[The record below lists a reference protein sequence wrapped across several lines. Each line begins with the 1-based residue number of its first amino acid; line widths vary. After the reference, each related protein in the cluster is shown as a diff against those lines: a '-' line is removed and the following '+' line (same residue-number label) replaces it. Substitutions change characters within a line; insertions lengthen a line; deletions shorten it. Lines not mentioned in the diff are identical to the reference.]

1 MKKMKK
7 STKKNTLFRIGIFIS
22 IVAVA
27 AVAVCFATGAT
38 ETLSHLFAWL
48 VPSGGGG
55 LVLANLPAGVAVPE
69 TPTAA
74 SLEDAGLVEQDLSKD
89 ITVMNPDRFPLDTMT
104 RNYLRKRSKAL
115 TQKPEYL
122 QKSTKPMRDS
132 LDAAAAGNGVSS
144 AAPCSQF
151 TAAAGSQ
158 ATKVYIKPLNVEI
171 WRTHDTLL
179 MRGLTLDGSKDN
191 AVIGAAGSF
200 TDDVVFYI
208 TKKEGEYLEMTPING
223 MLGTGVNAK
232 NFIVPTFTATTVL
245 YRMGQA
251 KSELS
256 MTTEPFAIY
265 PEFVQ
270 QYCQNFMAQIEESTF
285 QALTAKK
292 AEISF
297 SDYEAENIYSM
308 RAEIE
313 SSSIWGAK
321 HEIRMGNDTT
331 LFTGG
336 IARSIDKVLEYGTG
350 GGDYSL
356 TKEQYTAWLKSLF
369 TGNDGSKERILLA
382 GATLIEAIE
391 LLRESSKQISGNTSQ
406 ETYLGVKCTSIVS
419 TFGTL
424 KIVHAPLFDEQGWGD
439 RGLAI
444 DFEHL
449 YKKEFVPLKASEID
463 LKGSGQKNAKAKV
476 LQEVSCMI
484 LRYPDCHAIMRPKA

>member
-1 MKKMKK
+1 MEKKIFKAGA
-7 STKKNTLFRIGIFIS
+7 SVCALAIIGG
-22 IVAVA
+22 V
-27 AVAVCFATGAT
+27 VCFATGMVESWA
-38 ETLSHLFAWL
+38 ELLAL
-48 VPSGGGG
+48 IVPSGGGIAAASA
-55 LVLANLPAGVAVPE
+55 VAAGVPVDD

-74 SLEDAGLVEQDLSKD
+74 TLEDAGLVEQDLSKD

-115 TQKPEYL
+115 SQKPEYL
-122 QKSTKPMRDS
+122 QKSTKPMRDA
-132 LDAAAAGNGVSS
+132 LDTAASGSGTSS
-144 AAPCSQF
+144 ASPCSEF
-151 TAAAGSQ
+151 TAATASQ
-158 ATKVYIKPLNVEI
+158 TTKVYIKPLNIEI

-179 MRGLTLDGSKDN
+179 MRNLKLDGSRDN
-191 AVIGAAGSF
+191 SVIGASGSHS
-200 TDDVVFYI
+200 DDVVFYI
-208 TKKEGEYLEMTPING
+208 TKKEGDYLELTPING
-223 MLGTGVNAK
+223 MKGTGANTK
-232 NFIVPTFTATTVL
+232 NFIVPTFTNVTRL

-285 QALTAKK
+285 QALTQKK
-292 AEISF
+292 TDISF

-321 HEIRMGNDTT
+321 YELRQGNDTT

-336 IARSIDKVLEYGTG
+336 IARCIDKILEYGTG
-350 GGDYSL
+350 AGDYSL

-369 TGNDGSKERILLA
+369 TGNDGSKERVLLA

-439 RGLAI
+439 MGLAI

-449 YKKEFVPLKASEID
+449 YKKEFVPMKATEID

-484 LRYPDCHAIMRPKA
+484 LRYPDCHAIIRPKA